1 MMPMDFLSLHLP
13 VLPVLLPAVT
23 AIALLLIGDDGRRSG
38 LAGEGSA
45 ADSAPG
51 GVGARWKWARRLAL
65 LSTFLGLLLAARL
78 VADAAGAGAAG
89 NALAGSSAN
98 VRVYLLGNWAAPF
111 GIVLVVD
118 RLAAL
123 MLLLTSCIALP
134 VLAFA
139 CDGWDARGR
148 HFHALFQFQLMGL
161 NGAFLT
167 GDLFNLFVFFE
178 VLLISSY
185 VLMTHGHGRERFRA
199 GFHYVGLNL
208 LASALFLIGASLVY
222 AIAGTLNLADLTL
235 RLPQI
240 TGPDAVL
247 LKVAGLVLL
256 VVFGFKAA
264 VMPLSLWLPAT
275 YSAASAPVAAL
286 FAIMT
291 KVGVYAIVR
300 VHAALWPPEVLLPL
314 ALATSVVGAL
324 GALSAAT
331 LPRLVAW
338 LTVASVGTVLTAVA
352 MGGAAALS
360 AAMFYLVNSTFVIAG
375 LFLWCELVA
384 VQRAGVGDRL
394 SPAPG
399 VAQPAL
405 LGVLLLAGAAS
416 AAGLPPLPGF
426 IGKVMLLQASS
437 THAWAAVIWAVVLGS
452 GLLALV
458 ALARAGSTVFWN
470 TAPRLAS
477 EPDRTQASAVSARL
491 ALLLCTG
498 CLLGAGV
505 LMSLFAEP
513 IKRYTDAA
521 AAQLGDAPALAQA
534 VLAAQGGIHPKAVQP
549 YLGAPPP
556 GTDSKGSGDPSLD
569 AGGAR

>member
-1 MMPMDFLSLHLP
+1 MMPTDFLSLHLP

-65 LSTFLGLLLAARL
+65 LSTLLGLLLAARL

-89 NALAGSSAN
+89 NALAGSSAD
-98 VRVYLLGNWAAPF
+98 VRAYLLGNWAAPF

-134 VLAFA
+134 VLVYA

-247 LKVAGLVLL
+247 LKVAGLILL

-300 VHAALWPPEVLLPL
+300 VHGAMWPPEVLLPL
-314 ALATSVVGAL
+314 ALATSVVAVL

-352 MGGAAALS
+352 IGGAGAWS
-360 AAMFYLVNSTFVIAG
+360 AAIFYLVNSTFVIAG
-375 LFLWCELVA
+375 LFLWCELVGA
-384 VQRAGVGDRL
+384 QRGVAGDRL
-394 SPAPG
+394 DPASA
-399 VAQPAL
+399 VRQPAV
-405 LGVLLLAGAAS
+405 LGVLMLVGAAS

-426 IGKVMLLQASS
+426 IGKVMLLQASA
-437 THAWAAVIWAVVLGS
+437 THAWAGAIWAVVLGS
-452 GLLALV
+452 GLLGLL
-458 ALARAGSTVFWN
+458 ALARAGSTVFWS
-470 TAPRLAS
+470 TTPAPLSQPERG
-477 EPDRTQASAVSARL
+477 PASAGSARL
-491 ALLLCTG
+491 ALLLSTG
-498 CLLGAGV
+498 CLLGASV
-505 LMSLFAEP
+505 LMSVFADS
-513 IKRYTDAA
+513 IKRYTDAT
-521 AAQLGDAPALAQA
+521 AAQLGNAPALARA
-534 VLAAQGGIHPKAVQP
+534 VLAVQGGIDPKAVQP
-549 YLGAPPP
+549 YRGAAPAGPDKKGAGEP
-556 GTDSKGSGDPSLD
+556 SQDS
-569 AGGAR
+569 GGAR